1 MTNDHSPTSS
11 QSLSLPVAFAI
22 VFVANFCIL
31 VLEIVAGRLMAPRV
45 GVSLYTWTSAIGVIL
60 AGISLGNYIGGKL
73 ADRHAG
79 RQRLA
84 GQFILSAFASASVIG
99 MVNLV
104 GAPGFDIPVILGVLA
119 AYTIVFLLPST
130 VLGTI
135 SPMVVKLTLTDLDQT
150 GNVVGKINAAG
161 ASGSILGAF
170 ATGFVFISW
179 FGTRAIVWSVSCT
192 LLVIGLLILAR
203 ADSGNR
209 RAALVS
215 GLLFG
220 ALTIGLYAAGLL
232 SNPCLRETNYYCI
245 KVEERSE
252 NVRALIL
259 DRLVHSVNNLEDVT
273 ELYYDYEQIYAGVMA
288 GLFEAESRPRVLT
301 LGGGG
306 YNFPRYLEVIF
317 PGSRLDVVEI
327 DPGVTETAHSELGL
341 AEDTTITTFNDDAR
355 RFMFYLPEGMQ
366 YDVILGDVFN
376 DLSVPYHLTTLEFDR
391 QIADRLAP
399 GGIYMLNLIDGQE
412 LGFLRA
418 LVHTLRQVFPYVYVS
433 PTEAGLGERERQT
446 YVILAAREPL
456 DSLLNSDA
464 LAGRFVTPEAL
475 QEAMDA
481 RPPVLL
487 TDDHAPVDNLLL
499 PVVEDT
505 GF

>member
-1 MTNDHSPTSS
+1 MINDHSATNTH
-11 QSLSLPVAFAI
+11 SLSLPVAFLI

-73 ADRHAG
+73 ADRHAS

-84 GQFILSAFASASVIG
+84 GQFILSAFASASVIAL
-99 MVNLV
+99 VNLV
-104 GAPGFDIPVILGVLA
+104 GTPGFDIPVILGVLG
-119 AYTIVFLLPST
+119 AYTLVFLLPST

-150 GNVVGKINAAG
+150 GNVVGKISAAG

-170 ATGFVFISW
+170 ATGFVFISQ
-179 FGTRAIVWSVSCT
+179 FGTRAIVWSVSFT
-192 LLVIGLLILAR
+192 LLAIGLLILSR
-203 ADSGNR
+203 AGSRQR
-209 RAALVS
+209 RSAILA
-215 GLLFG
+215 GTLFG
-220 ALTIGLYAAGLL
+220 ALTIGLYVTGLL
-232 SNPCLRETNYYCI
+232 SSPCLRETNYYCI
-245 KVEERSE
+245 KIEERAE

-288 GLFEAESRPRVLT
+288 GLFGEDGRPSVLT

-306 YNFPRYLEVIF
+306 YNFPRYLEVTF
-317 PGSRLDVVEI
+317 PGSHLDVVEI
-327 DPGVTETAHSELGL
+327 DPGVTETAYNELGL
-341 AEDTTITTFNDDAR
+341 AADTTITTINDDAR
-355 RFMFYLPEGMQ
+355 RFMFYLPKGEQ

-391 QIADRLAP
+391 QIADRLTP
-399 GGIYMLNLIDGQE
+399 DGIYMLNLIDGQE
-412 LGFLRA
+412 LSFLRA

-446 YVILAAREPL
+446 YVILAAKVSL
-456 DSLLNSDA
+456 DSLLYGDS
-464 LAGRFVTPEAL
+464 LSGRFVTPEAL
-475 QEAMDA
+475 QGAMDA
-481 RPPVLL
+481 HSPLLL

-499 PVVEDT
+499 PVVDDT

>member
-1 MTNDHSPTSS
+1 
-11 QSLSLPVAFAI
+11 
-22 VFVANFCIL
+22 
-31 VLEIVAGRLMAPRV
+31 MAPRV

-73 ADRHAG
+73 ADRHAS

-99 MVNLV
+99 LVNLV
-104 GAPGFDIPVILGVLA
+104 GTPGFDIPVILGVLG
-119 AYTIVFLLPST
+119 AYTIVFLVPST

-150 GNVVGKINAAG
+150 GNVVGKISAAG

-179 FGTRAIVWSVSCT
+179 FGTRAIVWSVSFT
-192 LLVIGLLILAR
+192 LLAIGLLILAR
-203 ADSGNR
+203 AGGRHR
-209 RAALVS
+209 RAAV
-215 GLLFG
+215 F
-220 ALTIGLYAAGLL
+220 AAGLFGVMTVGLYVTGLL
-232 SNPCLRETNYYCI
+232 SSPCLRETNYYCI
-245 KVEERSE
+245 KIEERSE
-252 NVRALIL
+252 DVRALIL

-288 GLFEAESRPRVLT
+288 GLFSGDRRPSVLT

-306 YNFPRYLEVIF
+306 YSFPRYLEEIY

-327 DPGVTETAHSELGL
+327 DRGVTETAFSELGL
-341 AEDTTITTFNDDAR
+341 AADTTITTINDDAR
-355 RFMFYLPEGMQ
+355 RFMFYLPEEVQ

-391 QIADRLAP
+391 EIAARLAP

-446 YVILAAREPL
+446 YVILAAKQ
-456 DSLLNSDA
+456 SLEGLLYDGA

-475 QEAMDA
+475 QQAIDA
-481 RPPVLL
+481 HPPVLL